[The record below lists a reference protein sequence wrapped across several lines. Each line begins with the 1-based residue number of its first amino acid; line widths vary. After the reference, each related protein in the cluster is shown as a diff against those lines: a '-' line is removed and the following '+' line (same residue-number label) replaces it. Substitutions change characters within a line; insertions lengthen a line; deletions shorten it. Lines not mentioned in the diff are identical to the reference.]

1 MSGAATEIMAAI
13 SQINKGAQ
21 QQAAAT
27 QETSAALTQIEK
39 GAGLA
44 KDNAGQAVEKA
55 VGLEKALREGRASA
69 AQLVDSVSSALTT
82 TKSSLQIIGRL
93 ELVGRNIEKIVDT
106 VGLVAVQTTMLA
118 VSGSVEAARAGDAG
132 RGFALVSGDI
142 RGLARET
149 SNNVDRIK
157 DTVRNILDQ
166 IAVLRRDLEQ
176 VIASNELEVQN
187 NLAVTAALERLE
199 KDIAALSSANKV
211 ILQGADAI
219 LSAVQETSSGAKQ
232 IAVAAEEAGAA
243 SAQASTASSQQAR
256 GAEDLAASIE
266 EIAALAQELK

>member
-1 MSGAATEIMAAI
+1 M
-13 SQINKGAQ
+13 
-21 QQAAAT
+21 
-27 QETSAALTQIEK
+27 EK
-39 GAGLA
+39 
-44 KDNAGQAVEKA
+44 KA
-55 VGLEKALREGRASA
+55 VGLENALREGRSSA
-69 AQLVDSVSSALTT
+69 AQLVDGVRSALTT

-93 ELVGRNIEKIVDT
+93 ETVGRNIEKIVDT
-106 VGLVAVQTTMLA
+106 VGLVAVFRLPMAFA
-118 VSGSVEAARAGDAG
+118 VSVVLVGSGAGWRRWSRVCVG
-132 RGFALVSGDI
+132 SSGDI

-157 DTVRNILDQ
+157 DTVRSILDQ
-166 IAVLRRDLEQ
+166 IAALRRDLEQ

-187 NLAVTAALERLE
+187 NLAVTSSFERLE
-199 KDIAALSSANKV
+199 KDIAALSTANKG

-219 LSAVQETSSGAKQ
+219 LSAIQETSAGAKQ
-232 IAVAAEEAGAA
+232 IAAAAEEAGAA